1 MAKRICSRPE
11 CNNESNCKGLCR
23 KYYKAMRRAEG
34 YKDPQR
40 DKQCPQCG
48 ADFKGRH
55 DQVYCSS
62 SCRVTASNKS
72 RPPGRSRNSTA
83 DKPKARKRLCAWC
96 KTQFELVPHQV
107 KIYCSSECSEAM
119 GAYLLQ
125 EREEREQR
133 PTGCRHCGGERQLH
147 KSYCADCVKALKR
160 QARARSRKVA
170 REQGKGWA
178 SLTSHRSR
186 ARHYGVAYQSI
197 TPADIYQ
204 RDGWTCG
211 ICSQKVDP
219 ALKYP
224 DLMSASLDH
233 ITPMVKGGG
242 HVPDNVQCS
251 HFLCNS
257 LKGDRVNAG

>member
-1 MAKRICSRPE
+1 MAKRICSRPD
-11 CNNESNCKGLCR
+11 CDNESNCKGLCR
-23 KYYKAMRRAEG
+23 KHYKAMRRAEG

-48 ADFKGRH
+48 TSFKGRH
-55 DQVYCSS
+55 DQVYCTTECRMDMLRDSPPHVRKPRPKKPEKGPHCNIVHANCRNCRAPFNHPARRKRS
-62 SCRVTASNKS
+62 YCSEECESQSATPAIPSCRRCGGPRAEHATYCTACGKVL
-72 RPPGRSRNSTA
+72 R
-83 DKPKARKRLCAWC
+83 
-96 KTQFELVPHQV
+96 
-107 KIYCSSECSEAM
+107 SEA
-119 GAYLLQ
+119 
-125 EREEREQR
+125 RRR
-133 PTGCRHCGGERQLH
+133 T
-147 KSYCADCVKALKR
+147 KR
-160 QARARSRKVA
+160 VA
-170 REQGKGWA
+170 RTMGKGWA

-257 LKGDRVNAG
+257 LKGDRVNAGE